1 MPCRGLFFVVPI
13 LNWPLFLPLFF
24 QLKLSSLHYVCIPI
38 HVYGRFIMIFSITCT
53 IVLGASTCYSV
64 KTLFLFRPCRADT
77 DADGNLWTGSTN
89 STTKDRL
96 NRDSNSQ
103 WLEQHLEDIE
113 RTMDPFSNLSVA
125 AMTKSTSPPNST
137 TTTTAAVTA
146 ATVTTTTTPKS
157 TLPEDADT
165 IEAEVVQQE
174 QLLANQLNERYVLRD
189 IFLSSKLNITQAIF

>member
-1 MPCRGLFFVVPI
+1 
-13 LNWPLFLPLFF
+13 
-24 QLKLSSLHYVCIPI
+24 
-38 HVYGRFIMIFSITCT
+38 
-53 IVLGASTCYSV
+53 
-64 KTLFLFRPCRADT
+64 
-77 DADGNLWTGSTN
+77 
-89 STTKDRL
+89 
-96 NRDSNSQ
+96 
-103 WLEQHLEDIE
+103 
-113 RTMDPFSNLSVA
+113 MDPFSNLSVA

>member
-1 MPCRGLFFVVPI
+1 VPCG
-13 LNWPLFLPLFF
+13 
-24 QLKLSSLHYVCIPI
+24 H
-38 HVYGRFIMIFSITCT
+38 
-53 IVLGASTCYSV
+53 
-64 KTLFLFRPCRADT
+64 

-137 TTTTAAVTA
+137 TTTTTA
-146 ATVTTTTTPKS
+146 ATVTTTTTTTTPKS

>member
-1 MPCRGLFFVVPI
+1 
-13 LNWPLFLPLFF
+13 
-24 QLKLSSLHYVCIPI
+24 
-38 HVYGRFIMIFSITCT
+38 
-53 IVLGASTCYSV
+53 
-64 KTLFLFRPCRADT
+64 
-77 DADGNLWTGSTN
+77 
-89 STTKDRL
+89 
-96 NRDSNSQ
+96 
-103 WLEQHLEDIE
+103 
-113 RTMDPFSNLSVA
+113 MDPFSNLSVA
-125 AMTKSTSPPNST
+125 AMTKSTSPPNS

>member
-1 MPCRGLFFVVPI
+1 MA
-13 LNWPLFLPLFF
+13 
-24 QLKLSSLHYVCIPI
+24 
-38 HVYGRFIMIFSITCT
+38 
-53 IVLGASTCYSV
+53 GA
-64 KTLFLFRPCRADT
+64 
-77 DADGNLWTGSTN
+77 N
-89 STTKDRL
+89 
-96 NRDSNSQ
+96 
-103 WLEQHLEDIE
+103 LEDIE

-125 AMTKSTSPPNST
+125 AMTKSTSPPNS